1 MIKDNL
7 TAEDRSVLANIQ
19 YSNVFSDTEKHPKL
33 LTYNLVSR
41 VDHISPLLR
50 FYKFRK
56 MEDQDGLTQP
66 AGAPPDPGGADRG
79 SMESLLLS
87 MLHWWS
93 ISGMEPNLVIDLLE
107 KNFTQ
112 EQMITAHC
120 SLLPGIHVPRKQV
133 SNKRPAAK
141 AQAEGLYT
149 LVMKLNHENK
159 MPRFT
164 VSSEDLGRVTTM
176 PSSLCLRDE
185 RSVSA
190 RMESLELTMRRLQDS
205 IVTIA
210 QQPPGRGSRGVQGNR
225 VQPMN
230 SNDVTPKIVINDAPN
245 VEHVST
251 FAEAAAKAAG
261 GQQHPPVL
269 RYSRQPG
276 GRQVPGLIVTPQGEV
291 EVRGMS
297 VSPSQKR
304 GREEW
309 HQVGDKNKSKKN
321 VRKTEVGTSSVDF
334 SGIEGAQAGPVQFYI
349 GNTNARSSIETIK
362 TVLAR
367 SAES

>member
-1 MIKDNL
+1 
-7 TAEDRSVLANIQ
+7 
-19 YSNVFSDTEKHPKL
+19 
-33 LTYNLVSR
+33 
-41 VDHISPLLR
+41 
-50 FYKFRK
+50 
-56 MEDQDGLTQP
+56 
-66 AGAPPDPGGADRG
+66 
-79 SMESLLLS
+79 
-87 MLHWWS
+87 
-93 ISGMEPNLVIDLLE
+93 
-107 KNFTQ
+107 
-112 EQMITAHC
+112 
-120 SLLPGIHVPRKQV
+120 
-133 SNKRPAAK
+133 
-141 AQAEGLYT
+141 
-149 LVMKLNHENK
+149 
-159 MPRFT
+159 
-164 VSSEDLGRVTTM
+164 
-176 PSSLCLRDE
+176 
-185 RSVSA
+185 
-190 RMESLELTMRRLQDS
+190 MRRLQDS